1 MPPKD
6 FIQARKSNTVTL
18 VDERPYFPQLSV
30 TLKDS
35 STISSEGQNS
45 NSHLAHSSSSIIT
58 TALAIIFHPSEPP
71 NDLAQNLKIKTVTG
85 GITNALYC
93 ITGFSP
99 IQPYDSVLIRVFGAE
114 GMIDRDIETS
124 TFAHL
129 ASSGIAPHYFG
140 RFANGRIEG
149 YLENCSNLVVMDLQK
164 RTNMEAIA
172 KQMAHLHQGFKVP
185 PELQEYHNHSKP
197 GLWTQLHAW
206 MKQAS
211 AIDPDLGYKS
221 KGDAERAARLLNL
234 TFVEQQLKWV
244 EEEVVPKDSRV
255 AFCHNDLLPANIMKY
270 NDTGIIRLIDFE
282 YGGIN
287 FVGFDIA
294 NHFNEFAG
302 GPEKKSGDP
311 DYSLFPDASEQKLF
325 ITSYVRESQLL
336 AGGGDNDDG
345 NGGGD
350 SDSDSQDQEVAKFS
364 KEINAFVLANHLYW
378 GLWAVIQAAIEGTE
392 EFDYLAY
399 AWHRFN
405 RYTEDKQEL
414 EF

>member
-6 FIQARKSNTVTL
+6 FIQARASNNATL
-18 VDERPYFPQLSV
+18 VDDRPYFPQLSV
-30 TLKDS
+30 TPNDS
-35 STISSEGQNS
+35 SNGSAEGHHNS
-45 NSHLAHSSSSIIT
+45 NLAHSSSSIIA
-58 TALAIIFHPSEPP
+58 TALAIIFYQSEPP
-71 NDLAQNLKIKTVTG
+71 NNLAQNLKIKTVTG

-93 ITGFSP
+93 ISGFKP

-114 GMIDRDIETS
+114 GMINRDVETS

-149 YLENCSNLVVMDLQK
+149 FLEYCSPLVVMDLQK

-172 KQMAHLHQGFKVP
+172 RQMAHLHQGFQVP

-197 GLWTQLHAW
+197 GLWTQLHDW
-206 MKQAS
+206 MNQAS
-211 AIDPDLGYKS
+211 KIDQKLGYKS

-234 TFVEQQLKWV
+234 KFVEQQLKWV
-244 EEEVVPKDSRV
+244 EEEVIPKDSRV
-255 AFCHNDLLPANIMKY
+255 AFCHNDLLPANIMKH
-270 NDTGIIRLIDFE
+270 NETGIIQLIDFE

-311 DYSLFPDASEQKLF
+311 DYSLFPDESEQKLF
-325 ITSYVRESQLL
+325 ITSYVRESRLL
-336 AGGGDNDDG
+336 AGNRSDNGDNDTDT
-345 NGGGD
+345 D
-350 SDSDSQDQEVAKFS
+350 TDSQDQEVAKFS
-364 KEINAFVLANHLYW
+364 KEIHAFVLANHLYW
-378 GLWAVIQAAIEGTE
+378 GLWAVNQAATEGTE

-414 EF
+414 DF